1 LFVIFPDAPEVI
13 DSPDWQALRAALA
26 TRMVEM
32 LLMELTGKDP
42 GMISRSWRR
51 TPAGMHALLWAS

>member
-32 LLMELTGKDP
+32 LLPELTGKDP
-42 GMISRSWRR
+42 W
-51 TPAGMHALLWAS
+51 